1 MNVRGFSFNGIEAGI
16 KKKGGKDL
24 GLIFSRVPAG
34 SSGVFTRN
42 WVKAAPLVLTQQRL
56 QKRCCQAVLVNSGK
70 ANACTGAQGLI
81 DAQTL
86 ADETA
91 RLLGIPAELTAVAS
105 TGVIGEPLP
114 VETIAGRLPFLCNS
128 LNGGTIEDFAQ
139 AIMTTDTVPKIAT
152 RHGIIGGKRVNIAGV
167 AKGAGMINPSL
178 ATMLVFLVTDASIK
192 PQSIQSILTEG
203 ADRSFNRITI
213 DGDTSTN
220 DTVLLLANGM
230 AGNQPL
236 ARKDLNA
243 AGFTDMLFSVMEE
256 LAQSILKDGEGVTKV
271 ITIAVQKARSQAEAE
286 AIGRS
291 IAHSPLVKTAFFG
304 EELNWGRIVAAAGK
318 TVFPV
323 AFERMD
329 LLLNGI
335 FLVRQGTL
343 LSREQEAE
351 AQRELKK
358 AHLTIT
364 LVLNQGRHQA
374 VVFTTDLS
382 PQYVHI
388 NAGYKS

>member
-1 MNVRGFSFNGIEAGI
+1 
-16 KKKGGKDL
+16 
-24 GLIFSRVPAG
+24 
-34 SSGVFTRN
+34 
-42 WVKAAPLVLTQQRL
+42 
-56 QKRCCQAVLVNSGK
+56 
-70 ANACTGAQGLI
+70 
-81 DAQTL
+81 
-86 ADETA
+86 
-91 RLLGIPAELTAVAS
+91 
-105 TGVIGEPLP
+105 
-114 VETIAGRLPFLCNS
+114 
-128 LNGGTIEDFAQ
+128 
-139 AIMTTDTVPKIAT
+139 
-152 RHGIIGGKRVNIAGV
+152 
-167 AKGAGMINPSL
+167 
-178 ATMLVFLVTDASIK
+178 
-192 PQSIQSILTEG
+192 
-203 ADRSFNRITI
+203 
-213 DGDTSTN
+213 
-220 DTVLLLANGM
+220 
-230 AGNQPL
+230 
-236 ARKDLNA
+236 
-243 AGFTDMLFSVMEE
+243 MEE

-286 AIGRS
+286 AIGSS

-374 VVFTTDLS
+374 VVLTTDLS